1 MNGGIVWRYV
11 SEDRHVRCIVNKI
24 KLVAYQRIP
33 RHCDT
38 RWRDG
43 VYYST
48 IIFFFFFYFNHEST
62 RARPFIP
69 LHRPFTKLQRRK
81 QRKEKVQDVEFDG
94 LTTRFTAHTQFNVTL
109 RTCIR
114 FSLFQRLSYLGQN
127 GSKTPRRVIVDK
139 QLSLSGVER
148 YVESM
153 ILSCNYIFFELV
165 K

>member
-48 IIFFFFFYFNHEST
+48 VIIIFFYILITNPRE
-62 RARPFIP
+62 RAHSFRSIGNV
-69 LHRPFTKLQRRK
+69 KWW
-81 QRKEKVQDVEFDG
+81 DG
-94 LTTRFTAHTQFNVTL
+94 LHCVHKIAPRKKSKTRRIRRSVTRFTARTKFNVAL
-109 RTCIR
+109 RTC
-114 FSLFQRLSYLGQN
+114 FPSPLLSQNAFKDASSLIS
-127 GSKTPRRVIVDK
+127 I
-139 QLSLSGVER
+139 
-148 YVESM
+148 
-153 ILSCNYIFFELV
+153 IFFECRKIFDDDFMLQL
-165 K
+165 

>member
-48 IIFFFFFYFNHEST
+48 VIIFFFLYFNHEST
-62 RARPFIP
+62 RACPFIP
-69 LHRPFTKLQRRK
+69 LHRKCKVVGRVALPVAFTKLRRGK
-81 QRKEKVQDVEFDG
+81 NPRRAEFD
-94 LTTRFTAHTQFNVTL
+94 
-109 RTCIR
+109 
-114 FSLFQRLSYLGQN
+114 
-127 GSKTPRRVIVDK
+127 D
-139 QLSLSGVER
+139 LSLVSPLVRNLMWRYER
-148 YVESM
+148 AFPLLFYLKTFKDASSL
-153 ILSCNYIFFELV
+153 ISIIFFECRKIFDDDFMLQL
-165 K
+165 